1 MHIYSILNL
10 CFTRVKMTL
19 VKHNGYFSVCIIVC
33 SLYHSLYKGGIIMLM
48 YSVFIAIFGKCSK
61 QLKLYPF

>member
-19 VKHNGYFSVCIIVC
+19 VKHNDYVCVCIIVF
-33 SLYHSLYKGGIIMLM
+33 SLYHSLYKGGMIMLM
-48 YSVFIAIFGKCSK
+48 YCVFF
-61 QLKLYPF
+61 